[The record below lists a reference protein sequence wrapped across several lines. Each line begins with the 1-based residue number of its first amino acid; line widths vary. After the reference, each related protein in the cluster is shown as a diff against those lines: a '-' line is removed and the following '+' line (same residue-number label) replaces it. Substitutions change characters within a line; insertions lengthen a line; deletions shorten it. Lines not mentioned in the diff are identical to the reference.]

1 MLNDAGARETF
12 RHLSSSN
19 VFERTQFKERL
30 SAKLKFAETSILP
43 ALEQATAKSLQLVKK
58 YSSASDD

>member
-1 MLNDAGARETF
+1 MLNDAGPRKAL

-30 SAKLKFAETSILP
+30 VAKLKFAETSILP
-43 ALEQATAKSLQLVKK
+43 ALEQEIAKSALLVTK
-58 YSSASDD
+58 YSSARDD